1 MVENSLLSNIKCRA
15 QEVFISP
22 TFLKKYD
29 EKIKKKQETRTIENR
44 KCEKN
49 QKTQKKRKSPQKI
62 DEIKSIIANGK
73 KSNPYSREPLE
84 SYHKI
89 FENSDKFTN
98 FQCFWGNSNAKIPE
112 ELMKCNEFGDFYF
125 FF

>member
-1 MVENSLLSNIKCRA
+1 MVENGLLPNIKCRA

-29 EKIKKKQETRTIENR
+29 EKIKKNQETRTIENR

-62 DEIKSIIANGK
+62 EEIKANGK

-89 FENSDKFTN
+89 FEHSEKFPN
-98 FQCFWGNSNAKIPE
+98 FQCFWKNSKVKISE
-112 ELMKCNEFGDFYF
+112 ELIKCNEFGYFYYF
-125 FF
+125 F